1 MASDGNWII
10 GGSTELRDILIKNS
24 EIDERR
30 TTRESLA
37 KKRTS
42 RGRPKQNSGRNIVR
56 YCITWVIIMAGM
68 AVV

>member
-30 TTRESLA
+30 TTGECLA
-37 KKRTS
+37 KRELREVDPSRTV
-42 RGRPKQNSGRNIVR
+42 GE
-56 YCITWVIIMAGM
+56 T
-68 AVV
+68 